1 MKETKDDKKL
11 QNKKEEGKKTTKG
24 KHKEEPTLGDIVF
37 RVLVIVVIFFIAV
50 IAYASYIQGIKSD
63 DNVNDS
69 SSSNIIRT
77 IEKTN

>member
-11 QNKKEEGKKTTKG
+11 QSQNEKEKKVTKG

-37 RVLVIVVIFFIAV
+37 RVLIVVVIFFIAV
-50 IAYASYIQGIKSD
+50 IAYAFYIQGI
-63 DNVNDS
+63 NYTGNTNNLTQNTV
-69 SSSNIIRT
+69 RT

>member
-11 QNKKEEGKKTTKG
+11 QNQNGKEKKVAKG

-37 RVLVIVVIFFIAV
+37 RVLIVVVIFFIAV
-50 IAYASYIQGIKSD
+50 IAYAFYIQGI
-63 DNVNDS
+63 NNTGYTNNLTQNTV
-69 SSSNIIRT
+69 RT

>member
-50 IAYASYIQGIKSD
+50 IAYASYIQGMK
-63 DNVNDS
+63 NDEN
-69 SSSNIIRT
+69 SNNLSNSNTIRT
-77 IEKTN
+77 IEKTY